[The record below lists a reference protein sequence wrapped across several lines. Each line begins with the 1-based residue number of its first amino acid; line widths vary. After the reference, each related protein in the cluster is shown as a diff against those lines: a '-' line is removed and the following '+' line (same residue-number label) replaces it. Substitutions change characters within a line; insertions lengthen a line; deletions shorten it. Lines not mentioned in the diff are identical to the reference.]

1 MGFRF
6 RKSINLGG
14 GVRLNVGK
22 KGVGVSAGVKG
33 LRVSHGADGKTRVT
47 ASVPGTGLSYQ
58 ETVGGKKVQ
67 TKKSKPRTPQQFDEQ
82 DLLYSFQGIIR
93 AIHENG
99 SLVYDEF
106 TRNFYNGSYTVSF
119 YIGTVH
125 MFDPNRGEQTQ
136 YAFVGDIK
144 LRKKIVETGFW
155 VFKGSRT
162 DLVVEI
168 NGTEYSF
175 EVPSEAAAD
184 HAIAWHTDFMENWNS
199 LGNYDVESVLED
211 NNLPVFGEDNNFL
224 DSDWNTG
231 NELADY
237 NDAYEDGF
245 EDEFL
250 DYNDNDESGFEDV
263 YSDHNDDYKSGS
275 GDEYFSSINDDD
287 VDDQLLVMSCTH
299 CYTRDVIESWQIS
312 EDEDSGQTLIYCK
325 HCSEEFDS
333 IESFEWESQFLNP
346 EGQYAF
352 DSMMCGN
359 CYEDISLIGV
369 RFEDGAAN
377 VECPHC
383 KVNIT
388 VSVPE

>member
-22 KGVGVSAGVKG
+22 KGVGVSTGVKG
-33 LRVSHGADGKTRVT
+33 LRLSHGADGKTRVT
-47 ASVPGTGLSYQ
+47 ASIPGTGLSYQ
-58 ETVGGKKVQ
+58 ETVGGKKSQ
-67 TKKSKPRTPQQFDEQ
+67 TKKTEPRTPKQFDEQ
-82 DLLYSFQGIIR
+82 EILYSFHGVLR

-106 TRNFYNGSYTVSF
+106 TRNFYNGNYTVSF

-125 MFDPNRGEQTQ
+125 MFDPNQGEQTQ

-184 HAIAWHTDFMENWNS
+184 HAIAWHADFMETWNS
-199 LGNYDVESVLED
+199 LGSYDLESDLEN
-211 NNLPVFGEDNNFL
+211 NNLSEFEEETALINFESPSFEEESSL
-224 DSDWNTG
+224 LGSNWN
-231 NELADY
+231 E
-237 NDAYEDGF
+237 E
-245 EDEFL
+245 
-250 DYNDNDESGFEDV
+250 
-263 YSDHNDDYKSGS
+263 
-275 GDEYFSSINDDD
+275 DEYFSPYDDDD
-287 VDDQLLVMSCTH
+287 VDEQPLIMSCTH
-299 CYTRDVIESWQIS
+299 CYTRDVVESWQIS
-312 EDEDSGQTLIYCK
+312 EDEDSGQTSIYCK
-325 HCSEEFDS
+325 HCGNEYDS
-333 IESFEWESQFLNP
+333 MESFDWESQFLNP
-346 EGQYAF
+346 EGKYAF

-369 RFEDGAAN
+369 RFADGAAN

>member
-47 ASVPGTGLSYQ
+47 ASIPGTGISYQ
-58 ETVGGKKVQ
+58 ETVGGKKSQ
-67 TKKSKPRTPQQFDEQ
+67 TEKLEPRTPKQFGEQ
-82 DLLYSFQGIIR
+82 ELLYSFQGVIR

-99 SLVYDEF
+99 SLVYDDF
-106 TRNFYNGSYTVSF
+106 TRHFYNGNYTVSF

-125 MFDPNRGEQTQ
+125 MFDPNQGEQTQ
-136 YAFVGDIK
+136 YAFIGDIK

-162 DLVVEI
+162 HLVVEI

-175 EVPSEAAAD
+175 EVASEAAAD
-184 HAIAWHTDFMENWNS
+184 MAIAWHASFMETWNS
-199 LGNYDVESVLED
+199 LGSYDLDSDLED
-211 NNLPVFGEDNNFL
+211 NDLPVFGEETALNNFDSAPFEEESSL
-224 DSDWNTG
+224 LGSDW
-231 NELADY
+231 D
-237 NDAYEDGF
+237 
-245 EDEFL
+245 DEF
-250 DYNDNDESGFEDV
+250 FP
-263 YSDHNDDYKSGS
+263 
-275 GDEYFSSINDDD
+275 SIDDD
-287 VDDQLLVMSCTH
+287 DTDDQPLVMSCTH
-299 CYTRDVIESWQIS
+299 CYTRDVIENWQIS
-312 EDEDSGQTLIYCK
+312 EVEDSGQTLIYCK
-325 HCSEEFDS
+325 HCGEEFDS
-333 IESFEWESQFLNP
+333 LESFDWESQFLNP
-346 EGQYAF
+346 EGKYAF

-369 RFEDGAAN
+369 RFEDKVAN

-383 KVNIT
+383 KVNIH